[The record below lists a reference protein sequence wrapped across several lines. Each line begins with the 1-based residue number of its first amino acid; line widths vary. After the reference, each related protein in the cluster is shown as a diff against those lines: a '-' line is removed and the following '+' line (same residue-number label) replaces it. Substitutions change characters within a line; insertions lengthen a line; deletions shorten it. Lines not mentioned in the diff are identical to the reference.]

1 MLADLG
7 NRFFGVDIGAD
18 AEGEIGFFVQGGQFV
33 FYFCLMTG
41 KFQFF
46 FVIAVF
52 CDVFVIKV
60 AQTGGK
66 ARVVRVPVVI
76 TQVHHFI
83 AVMAQVFFYAVIQPV
98 KIRHGKDDGLAHKAF
113 WCSAARANLPVP

>member
-7 NRFFGVDIGAD
+7 NRFFGIDIGAD
-18 AEGEIGFFVQGGQFV
+18 AEGEIGFSVQRGQFV
-33 FYFCLMTG
+33 LYFCLIVG
-41 KFQFF
+41 KFQLFL
-46 FVIAVF
+46 VIAVF
-52 CDVFVIKV
+52 CDVFVIK
-60 AQTGGK
+60 AEQAGGK
-66 ARVVRVPVVI
+66 VRVVRVPVVI